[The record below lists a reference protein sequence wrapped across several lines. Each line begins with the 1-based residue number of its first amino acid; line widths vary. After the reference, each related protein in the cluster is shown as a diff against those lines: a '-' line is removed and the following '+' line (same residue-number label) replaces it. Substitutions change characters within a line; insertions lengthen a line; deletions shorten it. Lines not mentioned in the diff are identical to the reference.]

1 MKKIFFLVLALL
13 NIFFLVAC
21 KNNSNAKKVGI
32 LQFVS
37 HESIDKIVN
46 GIQDGLKEINMD
58 LDVDLKNAN
67 GDNLTALNIAQKF
80 VSDEYDLIIAVTTG
94 GAQAAFNATREKNI
108 PVVFVGVSDPIGAGI
123 IKSKENPETNMTG
136 ISDFLD
142 VEAEL
147 ELVKNLLPDAK
158 KIGVI
163 YNASEINSCNELE
176 LLKLKEKD
184 FGYKVETNTIS
195 STMDINLAMDN
206 ILEKVDV
213 MINILDNTVMS
224 GLDIEIKKAD
234 EKNIPVIGAVREQ
247 VEKGALVS
255 NSFEQYDLGYETKDM
270 IKKILEG
277 ESANNI
283 KVKNCETKK
292 LLINKDKAE
301 KFKIKIPEGA
311 NLIE

>member
-46 GIQDGLKEINMD
+46 GIQDGLKEIDMD

-142 VEAEL
+142 VEAGL

-176 LLKLKEKD
+176 LLKLKAKD
-184 FGYKVETNTIS
+184 FDYKVETNTIS

-213 MINILDNTVMS
+213 MINLLDNTVMS
-224 GLDIEIKKAD
+224 GLDIEIKKSD

-283 KVKNCETKK
+283 KVKNCETQK
-292 LLINKDKAE
+292 LFINKDKAE

-311 NLIE
+311 SLIE

>member
-1 MKKIFFLVLALL
+1 MKKIFFLILALL

-21 KNNSNAKKVGI
+21 KNDSNKKKVGV

-94 GAQAAFNATREKNI
+94 GAQAAFNSTREKNI

-176 LLKLKEKD
+176 LLKLKAKNFD
-184 FGYKVETNTIS
+184 YKVETNTIS

-213 MINILDNTVMS
+213 MINLLDNTVMS

-270 IKKILEG
+270 IKKILDG

-292 LLINKDKAE
+292 LFINKDKAE